1 MFATMSLFLD
11 RLSDYLEPVN
21 VAELSEDEDYLPGQ
35 LGQVLN
41 DTPAEDAHLIIIGCN
56 EWRGA
61 AKKSKVSDADAIRK
75 ALYSLYYWHTD
86 IQVADLGNLKPG
98 ATLGDSYAVL
108 KMVTEEL
115 LEAGKKVLI
124 IGGSHDNTLAQYQ
137 AFASRGQ
144 VIEATIIDALLD
156 LRQDTPLRNENFLLE
171 MLTGEPNY
179 IRHYNHIAFQSY
191 FVHPRMLETIDK
203 LRFDCYRVGKV
214 KANID
219 EMEPSIRSSN
229 LISFDINAIAHAYA
243 PAGLLSPN
251 GLDGMEACRLMQYA
265 GMSAALQTAGIYGF
279 DAAKDVNGLTAMQIA
294 HMVWYFLDGLQ
305 KAEHEAPLNDRN
317 AFNEFTTVCAEVDTL
332 FLQSKYTGRWW
343 VQLPDNS
350 FTPCAYSDY
359 LAASHNDLPERWLRA
374 QERM

>member
-1 MFATMSLFLD
+1 MNSILF
-11 RLSDYLEPVN
+11 RLSDYINPVDT
-21 VAELSEDEDYLPGQ
+21 ATLSEDEDYLAGQ
-35 LGQVLN
+35 LGQVLT
-41 DTPAEDAHLIIIGCN
+41 DTPADEAGLIILGCN

-61 AKKSKVSDADAIRK
+61 GKKPIVSSADAIRK

-86 IQVADLGNLKPG
+86 IGIADIGTMRPG
-98 ATLGDSYAVL
+98 ATLADSYAAL
-108 KMVTEEL
+108 QLVTEEL
-115 LEAGKKVLI
+115 IDAGKKVLV

-137 AFASRGQ
+137 AFVSRGQ
-144 VIEATIIDALLD
+144 LIEATVIDALLD
-156 LRQDTPLRNENFLLE
+156 LKQNTPLRNENFLLE

-214 KANID
+214 KDQIT

-229 LISFDINAIAHAYA
+229 LVSFDMNALAHAYA
-243 PAGLLSPN
+243 PAGSLSPN

-265 GMSAALQTAGIYGF
+265 GMSGAMQAAGIYGF
-279 DAAKDVNGLTAMQIA
+279 DATKDAGGLTAMQIA
-294 HMVWYFLDGLQ
+294 HMIWYFIDGLQ
-305 KAEHEAPLNDRN
+305 KQMHEAPFEDRN
-317 AFNEFTTVCAEVDTL
+317 AFNEYNTVCAEVDTL

-343 VQLPDNS
+343 VQLPDQS
-350 FTPCAYSDY
+350 FTPCSYTDY
-359 LAASHNDLPERWLRA
+359 VAAGQNDLPERWLRA

>member
-1 MFATMSLFLD
+1 MSSFLSH
-11 RLSDYLEPVN
+11 LSDYLEPVDI
-21 VAELSEDEDYLPGQ
+21 ATLSEDEDYLPGQ

-41 DTPAEDAHLIIIGCN
+41 DTPVEDAHLVILGCN

-61 AKKSKVSDADAIRK
+61 AKKPKVSDADAIRK

-86 IQVADLGNLKPG
+86 VRAVDIGNIKPG
-98 ATLGDSYAVL
+98 ASLVDSYAAL
-108 KMVTEEL
+108 KLVTEEL
-115 LEAGKKVLI
+115 LYAGKKILV

-179 IRHYNHIAFQSY
+179 IKHYNHLAFQSY

-214 KANID
+214 KGHID

-229 LISFDINAIAHAYA
+229 LVSFDMNAIANAYA
-243 PAGLLSPN
+243 PAVLLSPN

-265 GMSAALQTAGIYGF
+265 GMSGAMQVAGIYGF
-279 DAAKDVNGLTAMQIA
+279 EAARDVNSLTAIQVA
-294 HMVWYFLDGLQ
+294 HMVWYFIDGMQ
-305 KAEHEAPLNDRN
+305 KQLHEAPLEDRN

-343 VQLPDNS
+343 VQLPDQS